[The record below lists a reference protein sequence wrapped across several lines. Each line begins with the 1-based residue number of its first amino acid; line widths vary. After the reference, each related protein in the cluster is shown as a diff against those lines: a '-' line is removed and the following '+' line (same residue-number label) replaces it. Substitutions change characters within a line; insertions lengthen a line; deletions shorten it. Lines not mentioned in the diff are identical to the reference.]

1 MYDLSVYGHL
11 TVDRIFEGF
20 DEVRTLGGIGN
31 FWEAC
36 MLTNPFLFINMQPTS
51 IGEAIIYVNKQ
62 KCTRQGRGVLNLLTK
77 KISDTFSSSWSHL
90 MYLNQIKDTEFIAG
104 LQPTILSADLTSGK
118 INNMEV
124 FKDLDYLFI
133 SDEDLFMSLPEL
145 AKIVKG
151 WVILHHPAGS
161 ICHNGETEFTTTTE
175 LIEDL
180 NVLGAGDFFAASFI
194 TRMLE
199 QNIDIEKCIEFAHQ
213 NTTKLLLRRKD
224 E

>member
-1 MYDLSVYGHL
+1 
-11 TVDRIFEGF
+11 
-20 DEVRTLGGIGN
+20 
-31 FWEAC
+31 
-36 MLTNPFLFINMQPTS
+36 
-51 IGEAIIYVNKQ
+51 
-62 KCTRQGRGVLNLLTK
+62 
-77 KISDTFSSSWSHL
+77 

-145 AKIVKG
+145 AKVVKG

-161 ICHNGETEFTTTTE
+161 ICHNGEREFTTTTE